1 MPHIIAFSKKKI
13 DSLPIPPDG
22 KRVDYYDEVQ
32 RDLILRIT
40 SNGSKSFYVRKY
52 KSQGSDR
59 FFLGKYPDLPVEA
72 ARKQAALVS
81 ARLAVGE
88 DPNAA
93 KQLKRSEPTVQ
104 QLFDN
109 YMEGHA
115 KQRCVRTYDMQ
126 ADFRRYMLDWANKRY
141 SSISR
146 MATQAKLN
154 QVHEKNGPAAA
165 NHMLVLMRAVF
176 NWNIKTGII
185 TGENPWGHLK
195 QFKIQSRERFL
206 KPDEVKSLFEQLEK
220 TPHHHVR
227 DFVLLCLYTGARR
240 MNVLSMRWS
249 EIDLK
254 MGTWKIPRTKNG
266 DWQIVPLTEKAI
278 GVLRSRPAQEDSDW
292 VFPGKD
298 PSRHL
303 VEPKRGWYAI
313 LDAAG
318 IENFRLHDLRRTLGS
333 YMAMSNQSLKMIG
346 SALGHRSSS
355 ATEIY
360 ARIANDSL
368 RSAMQQAQEN
378 MLKPLD
384 SSDDQTDR
392 SRIEEEQLPEGLQ
405 SQLAD
410 EDMQNASK
418 ALLRASR
425 RAREIAR
432 QTKTAIVVMRD
443 GQLIREFPHLE
454 DQPPSN
460 PKKRK

>member
-1 MPHIIAFSKKKI
+1 MTNVIAFSKKKI
-13 DSLPIPPDG
+13 DSLPTPPEG
-22 KRVDYYDEVQ
+22 KRVDYYDEIQ
-32 RDLILRIT
+32 RDLILRVT
-40 SNGSKSFYVRKY
+40 STGSKSFYLRKY
-52 KSQGSDR
+52 KAQGSDR
-59 FFLGKYPDLPVEA
+59 FFLGKYPDLPIEA

-81 ARLAVGE
+81 AQLAIGA

-93 KQLKRSEPTVQ
+93 KRKQKTEPTVQ

-109 YMEGHA
+109 YIEGHA
-115 KQRCVRTYDMQ
+115 KQRCVRIYDMEG
-126 ADFRRYMLDWANKRY
+126 DFRRYMLDWASRKH
-141 SSISR
+141 SSITR
-146 MATQAKLN
+146 LDTQSKLN
-154 QVHEKNGPAAA
+154 DIHKKHGPSAA
-165 NHMLVLMRAVF
+165 NHMLILMRAVF

-206 KPDEVKSLFEQLEK
+206 KPDEVQRLFAQLEK
-220 TPHHHVR
+220 TTHHDVR

-249 EIDLK
+249 EVDLK

-266 DWQIVPLTEKAI
+266 DWQIVPLTEKALA
-278 GVLRSRPAQEDSDW
+278 VLQHRTPKQNSDW
-292 VFPGKD
+292 VFAAKD

-346 SALGHRSSS
+346 SALGHRSSG

-368 RSAMQQAQEN
+368 RSAMQQAQDN

-384 SSDDQTDR
+384 SQS
-392 SRIEEEQLPEGLQ
+392 EQQ
-405 SQLAD
+405 
-410 EDMQNASK
+410 
-418 ALLRASR
+418 
-425 RAREIAR
+425 
-432 QTKTAIVVMRD
+432 
-443 GQLIREFPHLE
+443 
-454 DQPPSN
+454 
-460 PKKRK
+460 

>member
-1 MPHIIAFSKKKI
+1 
-13 DSLPIPPDG
+13 
-22 KRVDYYDEVQ
+22 VDYYDEVQ
-32 RDLILRIT
+32 RDLILRVT
-40 SNGSKSFYVRKY
+40 STGSESFYLRKY
-52 KSQGSDR
+52 NAQGSDR
-59 FFLGKYPDLPVEA
+59 HFLGKYPDLPIEA
-72 ARKQAALVS
+72 ARKQAAIVS
-81 ARLAVGE
+81 AKLAIGE
-88 DPNAA
+88 NPAAA
-93 KQLKRSEPTVQ
+93 KVAKKTEPTVQ

-109 YMEGHA
+109 YMDGHA

-141 SSISR
+141 SSITR
-146 MATQAKLN
+146 IDTQTKLN
-154 QVHEKNGPAAA
+154 AIHKKNGPSAA

-185 TGENPWGHLK
+185 TGDNPWGHLK

-220 TPHHHVR
+220 TPHHDVR

-240 MNVLSMRWS
+240 MNVLSMRWTDV
-249 EIDLK
+249 DLK

-278 GVLRSRPAQEDSDW
+278 AVLNDRPTKDISDW
-292 VFPGKD
+292 VFAAKD
-298 PSRHL
+298 PTRHL
-303 VEPKRGWYAI
+303 VEPRRGWYAI

-360 ARIANDSL
+360 ARIASDSL

-384 SSDDQTDR
+384 A
-392 SRIEEEQLPEGLQ
+392 G
-405 SQLAD
+405 
-410 EDMQNASK
+410 K
-418 ALLRASR
+418 
-425 RAREIAR
+425 
-432 QTKTAIVVMRD
+432 
-443 GQLIREFPHLE
+443 
-454 DQPPSN
+454 
-460 PKKRK
+460 